1 MFSPLSNAQ
10 AKQYI
15 DAAAAFEQLRDAQR
29 QAQDYRGGMHWK
41 TVASKAYLYRT
52 SDRKGNAR
60 SLGPRNSATEQI
72 LAEFTRRKSE
82 LTERVSSLRELAA
95 TTARVNAAL
104 RVGTV
109 PNEVADVC
117 IALDAAQLLDK
128 AVMVIGTNALH
139 AYAYLGGVQFP
150 SDIMATT
157 DVDLLWSHKARL
169 SIAVS
174 EAVSEAGLL
183 GILKRADRSYEL
195 DANNS
200 FRARAKSGFMVDL
213 IRQMPT
219 PLWADEPDRFFEND
233 LVATDIQN
241 MDWLLGAPRLV
252 QPVVAV
258 DGRVFTLAVPDP
270 RAFAIFKSWLSRQ
283 HERDPLKRGRD
294 MQQARAV
301 VALIAER
308 LPHLGRWGALKSF
321 PADVM
326 ARANAD
332 LATGVKGR
340 SEI

>member
-10 AKQYI
+10 AKQFI
-15 DAAAAFEQLRDAQR
+15 DATAAFDSLRDAQR

-41 TVASKAYLYRT
+41 TVAGKDYLYRS
-52 SDRKGNAR
+52 SDRRGNAK
-60 SLGPRNSATEQI
+60 SLGPRSAATEQM
-72 LAEFTRRKSE
+72 LAEFSRRKLE
-82 LTERVSSLRELAA
+82 IAERVASLRELAD

-104 RVGTV
+104 RLGAV

-117 IALDAAQLLDK
+117 IALDGAQLLDK

-139 AYAYLGGVQFP
+139 AYAYLGGVRFP

-157 DVDLLWSHKARL
+157 DVDLLWSHKAKL

-174 EAVSEAGLL
+174 QAVSEAGLL

-195 DANNS
+195 DPQNS

-219 PLWADEPDRFFEND
+219 PPWADEPDRFFEAD

-258 DGRVFTLAVPDP
+258 DGRVFMLATPDP
-270 RAFAIFKSWLSRQ
+270 RAFAIFKAWLSRQ
-283 HERDPLKRGRD
+283 ANRDPLKRGRD

-308 LPHLGRWGALKSF
+308 LPHLGQWGALKSF
-321 PADVM
+321 PAEVL
-326 ARANAD
+326 ASAANE
-332 LATGVKGR
+332 LAV
-340 SEI
+340 

>member
-10 AKQYI
+10 AKQFI
-15 DAAAAFEQLRDAQR
+15 DATAAFDSLRDAQR
-29 QAQDYRGGMHWK
+29 QAKDYRGGMHWK
-41 TVASKAYLYRT
+41 TVAGKDYLYRS
-52 SDRKGNAR
+52 SDRRGNAK
-60 SLGPRNSATEQI
+60 SLGPRSAATEQM
-72 LAEFTRRKSE
+72 LAEFSRRKLE
-82 LTERVSSLRELAA
+82 IAERVASLRELAD

-104 RVGTV
+104 RLGAV

-117 IALDAAQLLDK
+117 IALDGAQLLDK

-139 AYAYLGGVQFP
+139 AYAYLGGVRFP

-157 DVDLLWSHKARL
+157 DVDLLWSHKAKL

-174 EAVSEAGLL
+174 QAVSEAGLL

-195 DANNS
+195 DPQNS

-219 PLWADEPDRFFEND
+219 PPWADEPDRFFEAD

-258 DGRVFTLAVPDP
+258 DGRVFMLATPDP
-270 RAFAIFKSWLSRQ
+270 RAFAIFKAWLSRQ
-283 HERDPLKRGRD
+283 ANRDPLKRGRD

-308 LPHLGRWGALKSF
+308 LPHLGQWGALKSF
-321 PADVM
+321 PAEVL
-326 ARANAD
+326 ASAANE
-332 LATGVKGR
+332 LAV
-340 SEI
+340 